1 MVVLAKE
8 IPSLHGNLRNLH
20 FFTGT
25 THIWGALNLHFSYF
39 GGPRAETNIFAP
51 ENGWLEYG
59 RLVLGFQNRHT
70 KFKYIV

>member
-1 MVVLAKE
+1 M
-8 IPSLHGNLRNLH
+8 I
-20 FFTGT
+20 FTGT

>member
-25 THIWGALNLHFSYF
+25 THIFGALNLHFSYF

-51 ENGWLEYG
+51 GKWMVG
-59 RLVLGFQNRHT
+59 IRSFPFGAVCC
-70 KFKYIV
+70 